1 MCYILQALNFQHFPL
16 PKPPRYAPFLLEC
29 HKRTATHAL
38 WLLLFL
44 LQLPA
49 KCIYLLWGGISGY
62 RNHRVGWPGH
72 PFWSQS
78 GLILKSLGLSGCPPN
93 MEILHWPGKQQRNS
107 IQIQNEAWHEVVM
120 FIQINC
126 SRSYPWTAL
135 AHGLPTSSSNSS
147 GTSPAN
153 CKVWVMSVPRR
164 LPLHALRSSILKK
177 ALQYQ
182 LGELHSKTSH
192 MLKALQ
198 ANHLQSERSFFKW

>member
-1 MCYILQALNFQHFPL
+1 MCYILQALNFQHVPL

-93 MEILHWPGKQQRNS
+93 MEILHWPGKTTAKQHPNPKRSLARSGDVHSNQLLAVLSMNSAGSRAANLEQQFFKDLSCKLQGMSHERPKKTATVC
-107 IQIQNEAWHEVVM
+107 IGEVV
-120 FIQINC
+120 
-126 SRSYPWTAL
+126 S
-135 AHGLPTSSSNSS
+135 
-147 GTSPAN
+147 
-153 CKVWVMSVPRR
+153 
-164 LPLHALRSSILKK
+164 
-177 ALQYQ
+177 
-182 LGELHSKTSH
+182 
-192 MLKALQ
+192 
-198 ANHLQSERSFFKW
+198 